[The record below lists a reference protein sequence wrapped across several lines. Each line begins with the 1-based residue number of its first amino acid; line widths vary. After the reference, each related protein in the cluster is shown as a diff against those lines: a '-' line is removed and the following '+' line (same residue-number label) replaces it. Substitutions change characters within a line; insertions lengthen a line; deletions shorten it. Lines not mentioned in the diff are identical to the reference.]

1 MNVSSLPR
9 YLLCLVLLLSSVG
22 LTAAEQVPFYTY
34 YSTAPFAVG
43 EPPSASSYSV
53 RLAAWLSAQSAGR
66 YQFVARQVP
75 KLRLERMLAKPDW
88 AGVVAW
94 ANPTWF
100 ADSPHQRFLWS
111 RGFMR
116 DSDVLVSRQAE
127 PVRLDALADAPARRF
142 GGIIGHHYAVLEPY
156 LQSGQLLR
164 EDAQTELS
172 NTRKLQHGR
181 IDVLLLQSSSLPY
194 LRGELEGFDQWALV
208 SQPPLVRF
216 ERYLFTNRENVQLLA
231 FLDQAL
237 LALMQ
242 APEWRELLQ
251 PEAADR

>member
-1 MNVSSLPR
+1 MNVSRLQR
-9 YLLCLVLLLSSVG
+9 YLLSLVLLLSSGG
-22 LTAAEQVPFYTY
+22 LAAAEQVPFYTY
-34 YSTAPFAVG
+34 YNAAPFALD

-53 RLAAWLSAQSAGR
+53 RLAAWLTAQSAGR
-66 YQFVARQVP
+66 YQFVVRQVP
-75 KLRLERMLAKPDW
+75 KLRLERMLTKADW
-88 AGVVAW
+88 SGVVAW
-94 ANPTWF
+94 ANPAWF
-100 ADSPHQRFLWS
+100 GDSQRQRFLWT

-127 PVRLDALADAPARRF
+127 PVWLSALGDGSARRF
-142 GGIIGHHYAVLEPY
+142 GGIIGHRYAVLEPY

-172 NTRKLQHGR
+172 NARKLQRGR
-181 IDVLLLQSSSLPY
+181 IDVLLLQTSSLPY

-208 SQPPLVRF
+208 SWPPLVRF
-216 ERYLFTNRENVQLLA
+216 ERHLFTNRTNVQLLA

-242 APEWRELLQ
+242 APEWRKLLQ
-251 PEAADR
+251 PEATVR